1 MVWSYGVYNYH
12 AVDNDTL
19 YVSATNRG
27 LNFFTDGISGH
38 KISAPNSIEQG
49 LVNGTIMALDLV
61 TGEIKWQLQ
70 TKYPPRISPVVT
82 NDILFAG
89 YIPFTKNMKTGVILA
104 LDKETGD
111 QLWKFNVNAPIA
123 PVGPSIGD
131 GMLFVPTSRIQ
142 GLAKEGSVQGSVVAL
157 GLP

>member
-1 MVWSYGVYNYH
+1 
-12 AVDNDTL
+12 
-19 YVSATNRG
+19 
-27 LNFFTDGISGH
+27 
-38 KISAPNSIEQG
+38 
-49 LVNGTIMALDLV
+49 V

-70 TKYPPRISPVVT
+70 TKYPPRISPLVT

>member
-1 MVWSYGVYNYH
+1 
-12 AVDNDTL
+12 
-19 YVSATNRG
+19 
-27 LNFFTDGISGH
+27 
-38 KISAPNSIEQG
+38 
-49 LVNGTIMALDLV
+49 MALDIT

-70 TKYPPRISPVVT
+70 TKYPPRISPLVT

-89 YIPFTKNMKTGVILA
+89 YIPFAKNMKTGVILA

-111 QLWKFNVNAPIA
+111 RLWEKNVKAPIA

-142 GLAKEGSVQGSVVAL
+142 DLPKEGSVQGSVIAL
-157 GLP
+157 GLS